1 MAEGYINIPKNGWT
15 SYETLHTE
23 TYGALYGCINPQIG
37 IGYIAWAG
45 NNNTSISG
53 LLSIAVPNN
62 YKPIN
67 NFLVILRNGD
77 NMEIRADGTVRLA
90 LTGQSWSGASAVY
103 PLA

>member
-37 IGYIAWAG
+37 LGMITWSG
-45 NNNTSISG
+45 NSNTPISG
-53 LLSIAVPNN
+53 VLSITIPNN

-67 NFLVILRNGD
+67 NVTVVLRNGD
-77 NMEIRADGTVRLA
+77 NMEVRTDSTVRVS
-90 LTGQSWSGASAVY
+90 LTGTFWSGATLLY